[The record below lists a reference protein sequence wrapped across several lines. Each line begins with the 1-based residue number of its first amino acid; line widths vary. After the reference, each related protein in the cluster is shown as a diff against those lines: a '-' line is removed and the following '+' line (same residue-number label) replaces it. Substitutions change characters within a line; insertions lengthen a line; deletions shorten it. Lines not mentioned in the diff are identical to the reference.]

1 MRKTLVSLIPVAV
14 LALCLASI
22 PLPLFVE
29 RPGPAR
35 DVMPRIDIDGAATYQ
50 SQGRFY
56 FTTVTFFE
64 PTVYGAL
71 GGWLDPVQ
79 RVVPRE
85 AVIPEGV
92 SRREFDRV
100 NVSLMDQSQIAAVAA
115 SLRDLTGYP
124 GDHGPGVIVYDTV
137 PGSPADGRLFSG
149 DLITEVDGEPL
160 DGVGQFARA
169 VRDSGTE
176 ETLAL
181 RVQPLEGGEAET
193 IAVRPG
199 RLDERL
205 AVGVYLV
212 PGFPFEVR
220 FETGDV
226 SGPSAGLMWALG
238 VTDTLTPGDLSRGR
252 SVAGTG
258 SIDLEGNVGPIGGVA
273 LKVAA
278 AEDAGADLF
287 FLPTENL
294 AEARTAGADIRLVP
308 VSTLDQAVTHLEG
321 EA

>member
-1 MRKTLVSLIPVAV
+1 VSLIPVAV
-14 LALCLASI
+14 LALCLGSI
-22 PLPLFVE
+22 PLPLFIE

-35 DVMPRIDIDGAATYQ
+35 DVVPRIDIDGTATYQ
-50 SQGRFY
+50 PEGRLY

-71 GGWLDPVQ
+71 WGWLDPVQ

-115 SLRDLTGYP
+115 SLRDLTAYP
-124 GDHGPGVIVYDTV
+124 EEHGPGVIVYDTV
-137 PGSPADGRLFSG
+137 PGSPADGRLFPG
-149 DLITEVDGEPL
+149 DLITEVNGEPL
-160 DGVGQFARA
+160 DDVGQFAEA
-169 VRDSGTE
+169 VRDAGTE
-176 ETLAL
+176 EALSL

-220 FETGDV
+220 FESGDV

-238 VTDTLTPGDLSRGR
+238 VTDILTPGDLVGER

-258 SIDLEGNVGPIGGVA
+258 SIDLEGNVEPIGGVA

-278 AEDAGADLF
+278 AEQAGAELF
-287 FLPTENL
+287 LLPPENL
-294 AEARTAGADIRLVP
+294 AEARSAGADISLVP
-308 VSTLDQAVTHLEG
+308 VSTLDQAVTYLEG